1 MKTGRI
7 QEENLLSLK
16 RQSRR
21 EDPDGIRTGINA

>member
-1 MKTGRI
+1 MKTGRM

-21 EDPDGIRTGINA
+21 ETLMVSGQG